1 LVKVRDLVLA
11 AVLAGADTV
20 DEIAEALRMD
30 RDAAEKLVRS
40 LMAEGLLVEEERGFW
55 IFRRRVLRLTEKG
68 VGVAQRALEELK
80 RVAEDVRRRVV
91 EARGEELADVLQ
103 PYAALLPFMAYL
115 GLLDAA
121 LLSLP
126 LVLGFEA
133 LGMQGED
140 LGDMD
145 ISFE

>member
-1 LVKVRDLVLA
+1 MVKVRDLVLA

-68 VGVAQRALEELK
+68 VEVAQRALEELK

-133 LGMQGED
+133 LG
-140 LGDMD
+140 
-145 ISFE
+145 